1 VNAAIDLKALVHV
14 ARRLHPLNEKFA
26 FIGGAIIPLLLDE
39 PLVTPIRPTKDVD
52 IIIGI
57 VSRMDFFQLEK

>member
-1 VNAAIDLKALVHV
+1 MKAVIDIKALAHI
-14 ARRLHPLNEKFA
+14 ARRFHPINEKFA